1 MFAPKANGAHF
12 SRYRS
17 SAFPKVHV
25 EGKEIIKHAAF
36 GKELKQEKEVITF
49 TWGAM
54 SGKGLAPSGLTQS
67 SVSEASLCIS

>member
-36 GKELKQEKEVITF
+36 GKELKQGRERASTVNLPGESVWSMFLGHSRHT
-49 TWGAM
+49 
-54 SGKGLAPSGLTQS
+54 
-67 SVSEASLCIS
+67 SVS